1 MNFGFEVPLERKEPF
16 SMGYRGPLAASL
28 SGVLLIVSY
37 PSFDL
42 SLLSWVALV
51 PVLSALRERTPFQAF
66 TLGYL
71 TGFIFFLGLLHW
83 IIVVTTT
90 YGKLPLPLGC
100 VVLVL
105 FAAYLALYVAGA
117 LLLAQWTG
125 LKLKTEPALLL
136 PPFWVSLEYV
146 RSFAITGFPWES
158 LGYTQHEQL
167 YLIQAAD
174 ITGVYGISFLVVSVN
189 SALFLVLDRWGGRK
203 KLPIK
208 EVAFV
213 LLLFLA
219 AGLYGFWRSGDVTR
233 SIAHGAS
240 RIKVALIQ
248 GNIEQDVKWNPSY
261 LTKTMETYSDLS
273 LKASQ
278 SRPDLLI
285 WPEAATPFHF
295 ESSKVY
301 HGMVLDVLQRARTHL
316 LLGSPARRTVGEST
330 RYYNSAFLLSPS
342 GDVVERYD
350 KVHLVPYGEYVPLK
364 QFFPF
369 IDKMVEGIGDFTPG
383 DRVKVL
389 PLSKGNVGVLICY
402 EIIFPDL
409 TRQFV
414 REGATVLVNLTN
426 DAWFGRT
433 GAPYQHFS
441 MAVFRAIENRR
452 FVARAAN
459 TGISGIIDPTGRIQS
474 QTEIFTK
481 EVVVDT
487 IYALGLPTFYT
498 RYGDIF
504 AILCVAIGC
513 LVVLS
518 SLLLKKGRG
527 V

>member
-1 MNFGFEVPLERKEPF
+1 
-16 SMGYRGPLAASL
+16 
-28 SGVLLIVSY
+28 
-37 PSFDL
+37 
-42 SLLSWVALV
+42 
-51 PVLSALRERTPFQAF
+51 
-66 TLGYL
+66 
-71 TGFIFFLGLLHW
+71 
-83 IIVVTTT
+83 
-90 YGKLPLPLGC
+90 
-100 VVLVL
+100 
-105 FAAYLALYVAGA
+105 
-117 LLLAQWTG
+117 
-125 LKLKTEPALLL
+125 
-136 PPFWVSLEYV
+136 
-146 RSFAITGFPWES
+146 
-158 LGYTQHEQL
+158 
-167 YLIQAAD
+167 
-174 ITGVYGISFLVVSVN
+174 
-189 SALFLVLDRWGGRK
+189 LFLVLDRWGGRK